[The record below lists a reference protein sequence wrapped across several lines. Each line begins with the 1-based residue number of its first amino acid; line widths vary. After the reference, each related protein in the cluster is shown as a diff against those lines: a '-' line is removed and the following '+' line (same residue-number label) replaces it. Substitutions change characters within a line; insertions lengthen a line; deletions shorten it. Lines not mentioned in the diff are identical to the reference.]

1 MCKLH
6 GEVDDDFEERDQNRL
21 VPAWQSL
28 ASSFREQ
35 ELPAQTSC
43 RQLGDSGSDEKKK
56 TLRGHNIES
65 SMGIAKKTL
74 TEEIEHRDLQAPYV
88 RNKKVEHRERP

>member
-1 MCKLH
+1 LCKLH
-6 GEVDDDFEERDQNRL
+6 GEFDDRGSKSSLEL

-35 ELPAQTSC
+35 ELPAQTSR

-56 TLRGHNIES
+56 HSADII